1 MSRLC
6 RSLPLLLLVA
16 SASGQAADVPQGF
29 VLRHATEP
37 LLLNKQIEPAAL
49 RALHVWDAR
58 TEAWRPPRAGE
69 APGERSTL
77 VVLHLWATYCAPCRE
92 EFPLWRQLA
101 EDLRASKGD
110 RVRIV
115 FLSETQS
122 NEEMHLF
129 FSQNRE
135 RMPSGPHYLDAAESI
150 AEALRRD
157 QSMPLA
163 YPLTVILDERRVV
176 RHALVGKLK
185 GRRAELLT
193 AIERLLSLPQ
203 AAQPA
208 K

>member
-1 MSRLC
+1 M
-6 RSLPLLLLVA
+6 
-16 SASGQAADVPQGF
+16 PQGF

-49 RALHVWDAR
+49 RTLQVWDSKS
-58 TEAWRPPRAGE
+58 EAWRPPRADE

-77 VVLHLWATYCAPCRE
+77 LVLHLWATYCAPCRE

-101 EDLRASKGD
+101 EDLRASKGS

-122 NEEMHLF
+122 NEEMRLF

-135 RMPSGPHYLDAAESI
+135 KMPSGPHYLDAAESI

-157 QSMPLA
+157 QTMPLA
-163 YPLTVILDERRVV
+163 YPLTVVLDEQRVV

-193 AIERLLSLPQ
+193 SIDRLLSQ
-203 AAQPA
+203 SHAARQ
-208 K
+208 